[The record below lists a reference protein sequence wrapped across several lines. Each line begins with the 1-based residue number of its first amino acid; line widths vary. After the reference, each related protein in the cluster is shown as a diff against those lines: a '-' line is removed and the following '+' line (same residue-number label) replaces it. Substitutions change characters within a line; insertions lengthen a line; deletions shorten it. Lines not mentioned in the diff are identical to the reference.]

1 MNAAR
6 TRLSALLTT
15 TAAAVLGLG
24 VAPSAQAADTA
35 MCAATAPVLAVDAA
49 GRLYQYPFANAATP
63 TAKFGSRT
71 AIGSGWQV
79 FGKVIAGGS
88 GWVYALK
95 TDGLYAYHRTP
106 AGKWD
111 VQGRRF
117 GFLGEYAAPS
127 RTNRIV
133 ADQRGT
139 IFALTDAGAVQAYR
153 FDTNHTGLVSV
164 RDLVLEADSS
174 RSALVGAGDG
184 VLYLRHQDG
193 TLDRVRYEATSDRI
207 ISTVSRVGSGWNTFT
222 RLTSPGGDVVLG
234 MKSNGDL
241 YHYRYRE
248 DTRTWVIG
256 GHKVGSG
263 WQSMRQV
270 SATTDSCRTASFVPA
285 AVAPASSGTDR
296 PGSAAVSQSSAVD
309 VVAPDGTQGI
319 VWGRY
324 DGVSGGMQQAP
335 LLFPTVVGTPSVVRL
350 SDGRMSVLATGPG
363 GTMHGALQVPQRFG
377 LNPPTDE
384 GGRMATSPA
393 SAMLGSVAF
402 HFAVDPQ
409 GALWVKRQ
417 LLTSGEFLPW
427 RPVGVTGR
435 AAKTVMVEKIN
446 DASGLA
452 VGVITPSGQLRLG
465 TYDGTRFT
473 SWTTVAEGAAG
484 TPDLVVYPGGNDGVL
499 TYRGADG
506 FVHIRMYPLRAGG
519 RSGQWQTLS
528 GQTAGN
534 PAVSFGSHPGRS
546 VIVTRSSSGTLV
558 AATETEELSGSWGPW
573 VAQSAAPVG
582 SAGSD
587 PATVDGYAW
596 ANAGEPW
603 LVVQSVLAQNGAH
616 RQLVVP
622 TPPYFP

>member
-24 VAPSAQAADTA
+24 IAPPAQGADSTT
-35 MCAATAPVLAVDAA
+35 CAVTAPVLAVDAA
-49 GRLYQYPFANAATP
+49 GRLYQYPFAKAATP

-71 AIGSGWQV
+71 VIGTGWQG

-95 TDGLYAYHRTP
+95 ADGLYAYHRTP
-106 AGKWD
+106 AGTWD
-111 VQGRRF
+111 VQRRRF
-117 GFLGEYAAPS
+117 GFLGEYAASS

-139 IFALTDAGAVQAYR
+139 IFTLTDAGAVQAYR
-153 FDTNHTGLVSV
+153 FDANHEGLVAV

-174 RSALVGAGDG
+174 RSALIGAGDG
-184 VLYLRHQDG
+184 VLYLRHKDG

-222 RLTSPGGDVVLG
+222 RLLSPGGDVVLG

-256 GHKVGSG
+256 GHKVGNG

-270 SATTDSCRTASFVPA
+270 TATTDSCRGASFVPA
-285 AVAPASSGTDR
+285 AVAPASTTTDR

-309 VVAPDGTQGI
+309 VVAPDGTQGV

-335 LLFPTVVGTPSVVRL
+335 LLFPTVVGSPSVVRL
-350 SDGRMSVLATGPG
+350 SDGRMSLLATGPD
-363 GTMHGALQVPQRFG
+363 GTMHGALQVPERFG

-417 LLTSGEFLPW
+417 LLSTGEFLPW
-427 RPVGVTGR
+427 RLVGVAGV
-435 AAKTVMVEKIN
+435 APVDVMVRTN
-446 DASGLA
+446 DAGGL
-452 VGVITPSGQLRLG
+452 VLGVLTTDGRLRLG
-465 TYDGTRFT
+465 TFDGSQVTG
-473 SWTTVAEGAAG
+473 WTTVAEDAAG
-484 TPDLVVYPGGNDGVL
+484 TPDLLVYPGGNDSVI
-499 TYRGADG
+499 TYRGTDG
-506 FVHIRMYPLRAGG
+506 FVHARMYPLRAGG
-519 RSGQWQTLS
+519 RSGEWQTLG
-528 GQTAGN
+528 GQTEGN
-534 PAVSFGSHPGRS
+534 PAVSFASQPGRS
-546 VIVTRSSSGTLV
+546 VIVARSSSGTLV
-558 AATETEELSGSWGPW
+558 GATETGTLSGTWGAW

-587 PATVDGYAW
+587 PATVDDYAW

-603 LVVQSVLAQNGAH
+603 LVVQSVLSQNGSH